1 MEAIY
6 TSNQIVNP
14 VDALW
19 TLFVSQS
26 KKVRKEFTER
36 LLSAEANTISPSLA
50 KKIAKAEKD
59 YSNGKTVHF
68 NNVDE
73 LDAYLDTL

>member
-1 MEAIY
+1 MEATY
-6 TSNQIVNP
+6 TSNQTVSP

-36 LLSAEANTISPSLA
+36 LMSAEANKISPSLA

-59 YSNGKTVHF
+59 HSDGKTVHF
-68 NNVDE
+68 NNVEE
-73 LDAYLDTL
+73 LDAYLDNL